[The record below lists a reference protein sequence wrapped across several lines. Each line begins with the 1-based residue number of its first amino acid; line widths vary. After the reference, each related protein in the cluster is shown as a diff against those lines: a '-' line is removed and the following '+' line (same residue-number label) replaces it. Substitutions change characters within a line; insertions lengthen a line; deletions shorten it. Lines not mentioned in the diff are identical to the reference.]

1 MAGVHGRGGHLA
13 LCLVVL
19 EHRRVPASVS
29 DLLLEELLVWVTLPR
44 NGTVIPMRVQVSY
57 YLIVIDG
64 IHSS

>member
-19 EHRRVPASVS
+19 EHRRVPGSVS

-44 NGTVIPMRVQVSY
+44 NGTVIPMRVQVS
-57 YLIVIDG
+57 
-64 IHSS
+64 